1 VADQTLRAGLGVC
14 EITPPVGIELGGF
27 GFRTEPSAGVHT
39 PLFAR
44 TLIFQN
50 GGETIAI
57 TSCELLHLSGEQKG
71 KILDRVGASVPLTR
85 SNWMLAC
92 THTHAGPEIFYFFQ
106 AKRVDPD
113 YMDSLFDRIAESIRG
128 AFADLQP
135 VTVSSGSVEVDGIAV
150 NRHIVNED
158 GKAAYECWL
167 PNEGGL
173 VDNRV
178 CLLKVDTAKGE
189 PFAVLSNF
197 TCHPVTVAEK
207 GEPTSRLISGD
218 FPAIAAQRLRD
229 ETGYEVV
236 YTTGCAGDIN
246 PHGIC
251 SGPATA
257 EKHGEKF
264 AEVVG
269 KALAS
274 MRALENTELSHV
286 LEDLTAEYESYP
298 TREEFRDAL
307 LENERLFLVAD
318 PDLTIEQRYDGVTN
332 IEWARRYLDLEE
344 RGEVFPGAPYPL
356 QILRIGDYSIMAVP
370 FEPFLEIGMKCQELL
385 GADRSMVIA
394 YANGNLGYLVPAQV
408 HDEGGYE
415 VARSYKCYG
424 FPGPFRRDTAQ
435 RFYEFVE
442 RNQT

>member
-1 VADQTLRAGLGVC
+1 VGV
-14 EITPPVGIELGGF
+14 ELGGF
-27 GFRTEPSAGVHT
+27 GFRTEPSEGVHT
-39 PLFAR
+39 PLFVR
-44 TLIFQN
+44 TLVFQN

-57 TSCELLHLSGEQKG
+57 TSCELLHLTGEHKWA
-71 KILDRVGASVPLTR
+71 ILGRLGDELPVTPA
-85 SNWMLAC
+85 NWMLAC
-92 THTHAGPEIFYFFQ
+92 THTHSGPETFYFFQ

-113 YMDSLFDRIAESIRG
+113 YIDSLFDCIAESIRG

-158 GKAAYECWL
+158 GEAAYECWL
-167 PNEGGL
+167 PNEEGL

-189 PFAVLSNF
+189 PLAVLSNF
-197 TCHPVTVAEK
+197 ACHPITVAEK
-207 GEPTSRLISGD
+207 DKPSSRLISGD

-251 SGPATA
+251 TGPATA
-257 EKHGEKF
+257 QKHGEKF
-264 AEVVG
+264 AEEVG

-274 MRALENTELSHV
+274 TRDLENTELSHV

-298 TREEFRDAL
+298 TREEFLDAL
-307 LENERLFLVAD
+307 LENERLFLVGDA
-318 PDLTIEQRYDGVTN
+318 DLTLEQRYDGVTN

-344 RGEVFPGAPYPL
+344 RGEVFPGAPYAL
-356 QILRIGDYSIMAVP
+356 QILRIGDYFLMAVP

-394 YANGNLGYLVPAQV
+394 YANGNLGYLVPAHV

-415 VARSYKCYG
+415 VGRSYKCYG
-424 FPGPFRRDTAQ
+424 CPGPFRRDTAQ
-435 RFYEFVE
+435 RFYEFVK
-442 RNQT
+442 RNRG